1 MECLNFIPRHLTSK
15 DTEIWKTLVSCFS
28 PIRFSVPL
36 RSTLICDLFIVLWLV
51 VTLFN
56 THHLFSRSLRS
67 CCQTVAKLR
76 SFNTSSTRHVE
87 RFVAFDNMFCCSKK
101 NPQNIQ
107 ILMFVLSD
115 DVPSR
120 RLAMSLVAYNNGA
133 VREAAEGMG

>member
-1 MECLNFIPRHLTSK
+1 MTHLWC
-15 DTEIWKTLVSCFS
+15 ILVPSAGFS
-28 PIRFSVPL
+28 S
-36 RSTLICDLFIVLWLV
+36 DLF
-51 VTLFN
+51 
-56 THHLFSRSLRS
+56 
-67 CCQTVAKLR
+67 
-76 SFNTSSTRHVE
+76 
-87 RFVAFDNMFCCSKK
+87 AFDNMFCCSKK